1 MKACAL
7 IKEKVMADAL
17 KAVWS
22 ARVAVEGRDLPQ
34 LQEILRLNPE
44 LLGFSINGQPGF
56 RGLMHIAAG

>member
-1 MKACAL
+1 
-7 IKEKVMADAL
+7 MADAL
-17 KAVWS
+17 KAIWS
-22 ARVAVEGRDLPQ
+22 ARVAVEGGDLPQ